1 MKAISKIFSALLL
14 VMIVVTSCT
23 KDNYDAP
30 ESMLTGK
37 VVYEGEALQLRGN
50 EAVRLFL
57 YQRGYEKHDPIEVFV
72 NQDGAYSACL
82 FDGEYQLITKSG
94 NGPWSEEGRD
104 TINVIVSGNTVQN
117 VEVVPYYICLLYT
130 SDAADD

>member
-72 NQDGAYSACL
+72 NQDGAL
-82 FDGEYQLITKSG
+82 FCMFI
-94 NGPWSEEGRD
+94 
-104 TINVIVSGNTVQN
+104 
-117 VEVVPYYICLLYT
+117 
-130 SDAADD
+130 